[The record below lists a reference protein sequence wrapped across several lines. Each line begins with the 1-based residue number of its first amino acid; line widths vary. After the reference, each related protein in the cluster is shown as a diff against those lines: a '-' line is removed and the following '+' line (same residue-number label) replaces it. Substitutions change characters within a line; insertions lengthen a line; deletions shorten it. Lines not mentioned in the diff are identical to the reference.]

1 MVRQLFPVILLAS
14 FFSVSVSRAAER
26 PNVLFVICDDLNDTI
41 EGMGGHPQAKTPN
54 IDRLCGSGVRFLNA
68 HSANPVCGPS
78 RASLWTGLYPHTTGI
93 YGHNQNNFTWRDSP
107 VLRDAVCLFE
117 HFQGNGYTTYASGKI
132 FHNNHHTV
140 PLFRQK
146 GKFDRF
152 GAPASFGP
160 FPWDGTARY
169 GFNVRHPSMK
179 LPWGANGFETFAPLS
194 DVPHVPADPAKSI
207 PGFDGWYDCGKPFRY
222 NGPADRQ
229 QMVDELS
236 ADWFAKRMAEKH
248 DTPFLITVGFLRPHC
263 PWIVPQ
269 KYFDMFP
276 LDEIQFPPYLA
287 NDLDDCGGVM
297 AELKKTS
304 AWHRRFERLQ
314 EAYSGDE
321 GWRRWIQ
328 GYLACV
334 AFADDQL
341 GKVLGALERSPYG
354 ENTIVV
360 FTSDHGFHMGE
371 KDLLCKKTVW
381 EESTRVP
388 LVIRAPGVTEPGGS
402 CDHPV
407 SLIDLYPTLIDLC
420 GLPKEPN
427 AGGNGQTLDGHS
439 LRPFLE
445 DPSAETWDGPEVA
458 LSCIEGGD
466 PVKIG
471 VIARPERQHFTVR
484 GRRFRYV
491 LWNTGEEEL
500 YDHESDPN
508 EWQNLAG
515 KPEVADVQKRL
526 RTTLLEMSGQGN

>member
-1 MVRQLFPVILLAS
+1 MLVLCVEFAAGA
-14 FFSVSVSRAAER
+14 VSGER
-26 PNVLFVICDDLNDTI
+26 PNVLVVICDDLNDTI

-54 IDRLCGSGVRFLNA
+54 IDRLCRSGVRFLNA

-107 VLRDAVCLFE
+107 VLRDAVSVFE
-117 HFQGNGYTTYASGKI
+117 HFQANGYTTYASGKI

-140 PLFRQK
+140 PLFRQRN
-146 GKFDRF
+146 KFDRF

-160 FPWDGTARY
+160 FPWDGKARF
-169 GFNVRHPSMK
+169 GFDVHHPSMK
-179 LPWGANGFETFAPLS
+179 RPWGANGFETFAPLS
-194 DVPHVPADPAKSI
+194 DVPHVPPNPSKGT
-207 PGFDGWYDCGKPFRY
+207 PGFDGWYDRGRLFRY
-222 NGPADRQ
+222 ESANDRDL
-229 QMVDELS
+229 MVDELS
-236 ADWFAKRMAEKH
+236 VEWFAQRMQE
-248 DTPFLITVGFLRPHC
+248 DRQSPFFITVGFLRPHC

-276 LDEIQFPPYLA
+276 LEDIQFPPYLE
-287 NDLDDCGGVM
+287 NDMGDCAGVM

-304 AWHRRFERLQ
+304 SWHQRFERLQ
-314 EAYSGDE
+314 EAYAGDE

-334 AFADDQL
+334 AFVDNQL
-341 GKVLGALERSPYG
+341 GGVLDALEASSYA
-354 ENTIVV
+354 ENTIIV
-360 FTSDHGFHMGE
+360 FSSDHGFHMGE

-388 LVIRAPGVTEPGGS
+388 LVIGAPGVAEPGGTCS
-402 CDHPV
+402 HPV
-407 SLIDLYPTLIDLC
+407 SLVDLYPTLIDLC

-427 AGGNGQTLDGHS
+427 AEGNGRKLDGHS
-439 LRPFLE
+439 LRPFLA
-445 DPSAETWDGPEVA
+445 DPTAETWNGPSVA

-466 PVKIG
+466 PVEIG
-471 VIARPERQHFTVR
+471 MIAIPERQHFTVR
-484 GRRFRYV
+484 GKRYRYA

-500 YDHESDPN
+500 YDHENDPH

-515 KPEVADVQKRL
+515 RPEHAEVQTRL
-526 RTTLLEMSGQGN
+526 RKILMEMSRD